1 VKKKITNKND
11 SLGESIHMGK
21 FPLEADI
28 TAIQEALT
36 KGETT
41 SVELV
46 HFYFEQI
53 ARFNETVNA
62 VLEINPDAEFI
73 AATLDAERAKGGSC
87 GPLHGIPVLIKD
99 NIDTA
104 DHMHTSAGSIALK
117 DSYAKEDAMVAK
129 KLRDAGAI
137 ILGKA
142 NMTEWAN
149 FMSDH
154 MPSGYSSRG
163 GQVQNPY
170 GPGRFDVGGSSSG
183 SAAAVA
189 SNFATIAIGTETSGS
204 ILNPA
209 SQNNIVGIK
218 PTVGLVSRAGIIP
231 IAHSQDTAGP
241 LTRTVRDA
249 ALLMNVIVGVD
260 PRDPVTKLST
270 FYATADYTDFLNVDG
285 LKGKRIGVPRARFYD
300 DLPEEVGK
308 IMDQALQVMKEQ
320 GAEIIDPVEIAQAE
334 AEECIDVLIYEF
346 KSALNAYLGK
356 LAPHVPVHSL
366 QELVAF
372 NGLNAEKALQYGQ
385 ALLEASEKTSGT
397 LTDMKYLQAR
407 LNDLKYSRQDG
418 IDKVMEEHRL
428 DALVF
433 HSSWGAGIA
442 AKAGYPSISVPAGF
456 TSEGEPVGL
465 SLTARAFEEGKLI
478 EMGYSFEQ
486 ATKYRKSPQF

>member
-1 VKKKITNKND
+1 MEHNI
-11 SLGESIHMGK
+11 
-21 FPLEADI
+21 FPAEADI
-28 TAIQEALT
+28 QSLQKALT
-36 KGETT
+36 NGEWT
-41 SVELV
+41 SVQLV
-46 HFYFEQI
+46 HFYLEQI

-62 VLEINPDAEFI
+62 VLEVNPDAEFI
-73 AATLDAERAKGGSC
+73 AAVLDAERKQKGPR

-99 NIDTA
+99 NIDTG

-117 DSYAKEDAMVAK
+117 DSYADQDAFVAK
-129 KLRDAGAI
+129 KLREAGAI

-183 SAAAVA
+183 SGAAVA
-189 SNFATIAIGTETSGS
+189 ANFAAVAIGTETSGS

-218 PTVGLVSRAGIIP
+218 PTIGLVSRSGIIP

-241 LTRTVRDA
+241 LARTVSDA
-249 ALLMNVIVGVD
+249 AILLNAIVGED
-260 PRDPVTKLST
+260 ADDPVTGLAAYHAEK
-270 FYATADYTDFLNVDG
+270 DYTDFLRPEG
-285 LKGKRIGVPRARFYD
+285 LKGKRIGVPRSRFYD
-300 DLPEEVGK
+300 ELPEDVLKKMNE
-308 IMDQALQVMKEQ
+308 AFAVMREL
-320 GAEIIDPVEIAQAE
+320 GAEIVDPVEIPAAD
-334 AEECIDVLIYEF
+334 AEENIDVLIYEF
-346 KSALNAYLGK
+346 KLDLNAYLRK

-366 QELVAF
+366 KDLVAF
-372 NGLNAEKALQYGQ
+372 NGAHADQALRYGQ
-385 ALLEASEKTSGT
+385 SLLEASEKTSGT
-397 LTDMKYLQAR
+397 LADREYIHAR
-407 LNDLKYSRQDG
+407 LNDLDYSQKDG
-418 IDKVMEEHRL
+418 INKVMEEYNL
-428 DALVF
+428 DAIAF
-433 HSSWGAGIA
+433 YSSWGAGIA
-442 AKAGYPSISVPAGF
+442 AKAGYPSICVPAGF

-486 ATKYRKSPQF
+486 ATKFRKAPNLK

>member
-1 VKKKITNKND
+1 MEKV
-11 SLGESIHMGK
+11 K

-28 TAIQEALT
+28 EALQE
-36 KGETT
+36 KLASGEWT
-41 SVELV
+41 SVGLV

-62 VLEINPDAEFI
+62 VLEVNPDAEFI
-73 AATLDAERAKGGSC
+73 AATLDAERVKNGPRGS
-87 GPLHGIPVLIKD
+87 LHGIPVLIKD
-99 NIDTA
+99 NIDTG

-117 DSYAKEDAMVAK
+117 DSYAEEDAPIVT

-170 GPGRFDVGGSSSG
+170 GPGKFDVGGSSAGSG
-183 SAAAVA
+183 AAVA
-189 SNFATIAIGTETSGS
+189 SNFAAIAVGTETSGS

-218 PTVGLVSRAGIIP
+218 PTIGLVSRTGIIP
-231 IAHSQDTAGP
+231 ISHSQDTAGP

-249 ALLMNVIVGVD
+249 AVLLNVLVGED

-270 FYATADYTDFLNVDG
+270 YYAAKDYTDFLNLNG

-300 DLPEEVGK
+300 DLPEDVAKRMEE
-308 IMDQALQVMKEQ
+308 AFSVMKSL
-320 GAEIIDPVEIAQAE
+320 GAEIVDPVEIPE
-334 AEECIDVLIYEF
+334 SDAEESLNVLIYEF
-346 KSALNAYLGK
+346 KSDLNAYLGN
-356 LAPHVPVHSL
+356 LAPHVPVHTL

-372 NGLNAEKALQYGQ
+372 NGLHAEKALRYGQ
-385 ALLEASEKTSGT
+385 SLFEASEKTSGT
-397 LTDMKYLQAR
+397 LADMEYLQAR
-407 LNDLKYSRQDG
+407 LKDLEYSQKEG
-418 IDKVMEEHRL
+418 IDRVMKDHGL

-442 AKAGYPSISVPAGF
+442 AKAGYPSICVPAGF

-465 SLTARAFEEGKLI
+465 TLTARAFEEGKLI
-478 EMGYSFEQ
+478 EMGYCFEQ
-486 ATKYRKSPQF
+486 ATHHRTAPIL